1 MAKRGDQKTI
11 KVEGTEFLLQH
22 PGLLESIRMRDR
34 SKNEAGS
41 LIEETIYRELMEH
54 VVFLKEGGKVDFE
67 YFEENP
73 GFQEV
78 MREAMSFT
86 FRN

>member
-1 MAKRGDQKTI
+1 MAKRGEQKTI
-11 KVEGTEFLLQH
+11 KVEGIEYLLQH

-41 LIEETIYRELMEH
+41 LIEETIYRELMEN
-54 VVFLKEGGKVDFE
+54 VIFLKEGGKVDFE

-73 GFQEV
+73 GFTDV
-78 MREAMSFT
+78 MKEAMEFV
-86 FRN
+86 FK